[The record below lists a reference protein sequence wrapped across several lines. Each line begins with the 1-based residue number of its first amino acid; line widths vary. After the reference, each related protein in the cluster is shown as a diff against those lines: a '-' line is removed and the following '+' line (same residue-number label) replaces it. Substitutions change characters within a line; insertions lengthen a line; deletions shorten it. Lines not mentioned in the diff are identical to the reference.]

1 MIWRD
6 SEFWNDLSQIA
17 PILLILMSALAGGA
31 STFVKDNKPFNF
43 FKYLY
48 EVFSSIVAGYITY
61 LILHSFK
68 LEYGICV
75 AGSAIAAYFGTK
87 ILIIF
92 YQIYIARLNELI
104 KFNKEDRKGN

>member
-6 SEFWNDLSQIA
+6 PELWNDLSQIA
-17 PILLILMSALAGGA
+17 PILLILISALDGGA
-31 STFVKDNKPFNF
+31 SSFFKENKPFNF
-43 FKYLY
+43 FEYLY
-48 EVFSSIVAGYITY
+48 EVLSGIVAGYITY
-61 LILHSFK
+61 LILHTFK

-75 AGSAIAAYFGTK
+75 AGSAISAYFGTK

-92 YQIYIARLNELI
+92 YQIFIARLNELV

>member
-92 YQIYIARLNELI
+92 YQIFIARLNELV

>member
-6 SEFWNDLSQIA
+6 PEFWNDLSQIA
-17 PILLILMSALAGGA
+17 PILLILISALAGGA
-31 STFVKDNKPFNF
+31 SSFVKDNKPFNF

-48 EVFSSIVAGYITY
+48 EVFSGIVAGYITY
-61 LILHSFK
+61 LILYTFK

-92 YQIYIARLNELI
+92 YQIFIARLNELT

>member
-6 SEFWNDLSQIA
+6 PEFWNDLSQIA
-17 PILLILMSALAGGA
+17 PILLILLSALAGGA
-31 STFVKDNKPFNF
+31 STFIKDNKPFNF
-43 FKYLY
+43 FEYLY
-48 EVFSSIVAGYITY
+48 EVFSGIIAGYITY
-61 LILHSFK
+61 LILHAFK

-92 YQIYIARLNELI
+92 YQIFIVRLNELV

>member
-6 SEFWNDLSQIA
+6 PEFWNDLSQIA
-17 PILLILMSALAGGA
+17 PILLILISALAGGA
-31 STFVKDNKPFNF
+31 SSFVKDNKPFNF

-48 EVFSSIVAGYITY
+48 EVFSGIVAGYITY
-61 LILHSFK
+61 LILYTFK

-92 YQIYIARLNELI
+92 YQIFIARLNELA